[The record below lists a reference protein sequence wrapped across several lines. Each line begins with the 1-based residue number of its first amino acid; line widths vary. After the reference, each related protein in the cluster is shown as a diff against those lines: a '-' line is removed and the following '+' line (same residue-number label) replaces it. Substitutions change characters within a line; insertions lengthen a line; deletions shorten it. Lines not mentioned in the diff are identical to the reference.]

1 MTRDQAM
8 DLLPCLVCGDLPA
21 AAEVTLRAMI
31 QEDAELREMVLALE
45 ESQELC
51 HERLERRAPSAAL
64 WPKEMEEQGQGKARS
79 WVKTLAIA
87 SFVLL
92 VLMWGGATLLQALL

>member
-1 MTRDQAM
+1 MTREQAL
-8 DLLPCLVCGDLPA
+8 DLLPCLVCGDLPPDVA
-21 AAEVTLRAMI
+21 DTVRGML
-31 QEDAELREMVLALE
+31 QEDPELRRMVLALE

-51 HERLERRAPSAAL
+51 LERLERRAPSEAQ
-64 WPKEMEEQGQGKARS
+64 WPKEVREDAPPKPRS
-79 WVKTLAIA
+79 WVATLAIV